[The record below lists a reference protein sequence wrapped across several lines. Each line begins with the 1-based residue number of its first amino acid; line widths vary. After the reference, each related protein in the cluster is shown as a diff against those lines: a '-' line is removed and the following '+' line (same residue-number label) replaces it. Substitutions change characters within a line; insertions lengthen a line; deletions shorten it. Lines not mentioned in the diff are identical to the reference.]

1 MDSLIQDT
9 LDYVREV
16 AKTTPSLFA
25 TQAEIDYFA
34 PRVYLPK
41 KEIPKPPVQPLKKV
55 VVEAPIIQAKVE
67 EPLPTPLPPKP
78 VVAMET
84 KQLHEM
90 RQVIEKTFPDMQ
102 LRDTILDD
110 GHAKRMA
117 RLWEETHLS
126 AQIVVIAF
134 GEVGPGLEFLRN
146 VTEAID
152 RLIAPAQL
160 IEGAVLEKQQEWE
173 LLLNS
178 PSLKGIL
185 CSPWASWKTTSLSQY
200 YKQNGATQEQ
210 FLGKHKLFLLEPSLV
225 YLKNPDRKRKLWQLI
240 STQLLS

>member
-9 LDYVREV
+9 LDYLREV
-16 AKTTPSLFA
+16 ARTTPSVFA
-25 TQAEIDYFA
+25 TQDEFDHFA
-34 PRVYLPK
+34 PRIMLPK
-41 KEIPKPPVQPLKKV
+41 KEIPKPPAPPPKKII
-55 VVEAPIIQAKVE
+55 VEAPVVQQKVE
-67 EPLPTPLPPKP
+67 EPLLPPPPKP
-78 VVAMET
+78 VVAIER

-90 RQVIEKTFPDMQ
+90 RHVVEKTFPDMR
-102 LRDTILDD
+102 LRDTIPDD

-117 RLWEETHLS
+117 RLWEETYLT

-146 VTEAID
+146 VTQAID

-160 IEGAVLEKQQEWE
+160 IEGAVLEKQQEWQ

-185 CSPWASWKTTSLSQY
+185 CSPWAAWKTTSLSGY

-210 FLGKHKLFLLEPSLV
+210 FLAHHKLFLLEPSLV